1 MEKITFE
8 DLERKLADLVDI
20 RMTIGEDLVR
30 VFINGK
36 HEGNMSKEEYLQHVE
51 EDGQRKIQF
60 KD

>member
-20 RMTIGEDLVR
+20 RMTVGEDLVR

-36 HEGNMSKEEYLQHVE
+36 YEWNMSKEEYLQHVE